1 MQGKRFRYLYSRM
14 GLKPADVAK
23 LLHVSERTVHNWVAG
38 SVRVPYAAYKLL
50 KLQLH
55 YELPGKAWEGWS
67 FSAGKLYTPEG
78 YSLHPSD
85 WSWWS
90 LLARRA
96 AMFGPLYRENGLLK
110 VKLSQSNQE
119 AARQALAGTPPNEAD
134 GRACRRQAR
143 GAGAAG
149 LDLSLGHFGT
159 SPAKAVG
166 SQSEKQPGAPLVGA
180 GGMGVQNPHDNP
192 GQPTAAATKSGVS
205 ARHRLNR
212 FIGSRQA

>member
-1 MQGKRFRYLYSRM
+1 MSDYSRL

-78 YSLHPSD
+78 YSLQPHD

-96 AMFGPLYRENGLLK
+96 AMFGTLARENGLLK
-110 VKLSQSNQE
+110 VKLAESE
-119 AARQALAGTPPNEAD
+119 AVAARQGNADTPP
-134 GRACRRQAR
+134 RRPVKLPFL
-143 GAGAAG
+143 GAKRRSVRSPMVITGITPG
-149 LDLSLGHFGT
+149 LPHSET
-159 SPAKAVG
+159 PRVSP
-166 SQSEKQPGAPLVGA
+166 
-180 GGMGVQNPHDNP
+180 
-192 GQPTAAATKSGVS
+192 
-205 ARHRLNR
+205 
-212 FIGSRQA
+212 

>member
-1 MQGKRFRYLYSRM
+1 MQGKRFRYLYSRL

-50 KLQLH
+50 KVQLH

-96 AMFGPLYRENGLLK
+96 SMFGYLARENGLLK
-110 VKLSQSNQE
+110 VKLAEREAVAASQGD
-119 AARQALAGTPPNEAD
+119 AGTPP
-134 GRACRRQAR
+134 RRPAMLPYW
-143 GAGAAG
+143 AAKRRPVWSPMVITGITPG
-149 LDLSLGHFGT
+149 LPH
-159 SPAKAVG
+159 
-166 SQSEKQPGAPLVGA
+166 SETPRVKP
-180 GGMGVQNPHDNP
+180 
-192 GQPTAAATKSGVS
+192 
-205 ARHRLNR
+205 
-212 FIGSRQA
+212 